1 MILNKFE
8 IFTEIQ
14 VTVQTNTG
22 FEFLFLNF
30 FGTIGIITVKYT
42 HYTHAWPEFKERG
55 FHTFYLKFHLKKFSN
70 SNFHTDNK

>member
-30 FGTIGIITVKYT
+30 FVTISIITEV
-42 HYTHAWPEFKERG
+42 
-55 FHTFYLKFHLKKFSN
+55 HTL
-70 SNFHTDNK
+70 HTRLA

>member
-30 FGTIGIITVKYT
+30 FVTISIITEVHT
-42 HYTHAWPEFKERG
+42 LHTRLAWIQRTG
-55 FHTFYLKFHLKKFSN
+55 FPYFLLEISFETVVQL
-70 SNFHTDNK
+70 

>member
-8 IFTEIQ
+8 ILTEIQ

-30 FGTIGIITVKYT
+30 FVTISIITVKYT
-42 HYTHAWPEFKERG
+42 HYTHA
-55 FHTFYLKFHLKKFSN
+55 
-70 SNFHTDNK
+70 